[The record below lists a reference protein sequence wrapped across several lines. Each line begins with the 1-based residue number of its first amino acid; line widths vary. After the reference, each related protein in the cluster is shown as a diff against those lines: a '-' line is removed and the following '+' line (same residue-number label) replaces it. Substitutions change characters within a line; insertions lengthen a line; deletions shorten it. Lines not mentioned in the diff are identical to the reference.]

1 MKSKNRIQYFLIAI
15 VVGFVFSCKDELPR
29 EDPDILPPDERVSIE
44 SDKEALYRYQ
54 TNKDIIL
61 HGLIQYDENKKIY
74 FLDASENDIKDL
86 GISIEAYQDG
96 LLRVEQLNQINI
108 ERQ

>member
-1 MKSKNRIQYFLIAI
+1 MKSKNRILYFLIAI
-15 VVGFVFSCKDELPR
+15 VAGFVFSCKDELPR
-29 EDPDILPPDERVSIE
+29 EDPNILPPEERAFE

-61 HGLIQYDENKKIY
+61 HSLIQYDENKKIY

-96 LLRVEQLNQINI
+96 LLRVEQLNQIKI

>member
-29 EDPDILPPDERVSIE
+29 EDPDISPPDERVSIE
-44 SDKEALYRYQ
+44 SDKEALYKYQ

-61 HGLIQYDENKKIY
+61 HGLIQYDENMKIY

-96 LLRVEQLNQINI
+96 LLRVEQLNQVNI